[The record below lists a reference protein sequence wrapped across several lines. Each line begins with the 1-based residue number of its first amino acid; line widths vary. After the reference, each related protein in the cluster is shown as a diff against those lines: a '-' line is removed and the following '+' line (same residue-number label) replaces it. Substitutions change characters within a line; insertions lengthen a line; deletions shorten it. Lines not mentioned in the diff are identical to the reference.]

1 MLIVLNTWYYW
12 ITFVIHFL
20 NHQCTYKRVQQ
31 IEIPKY
37 TAWPSSHCC
46 TIYVKL
52 FRCQNFPILFPVLF
66 QLRVFCGAFCLH
78 KHKSFHIEAHLF
90 WHRDFDGL
98 SRLFCWGTRYGC
110 SHGSTMS
117 IVQSRFN
124 LLLTSIAFFP
134 KNFTSKSFTLILISR
149 PRNSYQ
155 TTLHSLWTRKWNVCS
170 KSRYLE
176 FNRIVSADATC
187 LVSHQQNI

>member
-1 MLIVLNTWYYW
+1 M
-12 ITFVIHFL
+12 
-20 NHQCTYKRVQQ
+20 
-31 IEIPKY
+31 PKFSN
-37 TAWPSSHCC
+37 PFSSAVPVSC
-46 TIYVKL
+46 
-52 FRCQNFPILFPVLF
+52 ILWCILPP
-66 QLRVFCGAFCLH
+66 

-98 SRLFCWGTRYGC
+98 SRLFCWGTRYDC

-176 FNRIVSADATC
+176 FNQIVSADASILCKNQKVTNC
-187 LVSHQQNI
+187 QNGILMPIQVINISDGKFVVSKVK

>member
-1 MLIVLNTWYYW
+1 MSFIFLTINVHINVFNKLKFQSTLHDPLPTAVLYMWS
-12 ITFVIHFL
+12 FL
-20 NHQCTYKRVQQ
+20 DAKIFQ
-31 IEIPKY
+31 
-37 TAWPSSHCC
+37 S
-46 TIYVKL
+46 
-52 FRCQNFPILFPVLF
+52 LF
-66 QLRVFCGAFCLH
+66 QCCSSYVYSVVQ
-78 KHKSFHIEAHLF
+78 SFHIEAHLF

-176 FNRIVSADATC
+176 FNQIVSADASC

>member
-12 ITFVIHFL
+12 ITIVIHFL
-20 NHQCTYKRVQQ
+20 NHQCTYLNVFNKLKFQSTLHD
-31 IEIPKY
+31 PLP
-37 TAWPSSHCC
+37 TAVLYMWSFLDAKIFQS
-46 TIYVKL
+46 
-52 FRCQNFPILFPVLF
+52 LF
-66 QLRVFCGAFCLH
+66 QCCSSYVYSVVHSASQ
-78 KHKSFHIEAHLF
+78 HKSFHIEAHLF

-98 SRLFCWGTRYGC
+98 SRLFCWGTRYDC

-117 IVQSRFN
+117 IVQLRFN

-176 FNRIVSADATC
+176 FNQIVSADATC